1 MSWPHLHK
9 RTWALLAVLAPML
22 ALFAYVALSTGLL
35 APVPVTVA
43 TVESRAIAPS
53 LFGVGTVE
61 ARASYRIGP
70 TFAGRLKRVEVQV
83 GDHVKAGQ
91 LLGEMNPVDLDERI
105 RSQEAAVTAAEAGLQ
120 EASARLAHAR
130 HQASRYEQLLAARS
144 TSEELSTT
152 KRHELQ
158 VAEAAAGAAREN
170 VARARSERDALLAQ
184 RGNLRLVAPAKG
196 IVVAREID
204 PGTTVVAGQAV
215 VEVVDPDSLWIN
227 VRFDQISAGALAAGL
242 AARIELR
249 SHQGQPL
256 SGQVLRVEP
265 KADAVTEET
274 LAKVLFDGRP
284 HPLPAL
290 GELAEVTVQLP
301 PLPPA
306 PVIPNA
312 AIRRE
317 GGKPGVWRL
326 TEEGLRFT
334 PVRLGAADLDGRV
347 QVREGLR
354 SGDGI
359 VTYSEKSIAAHSRI
373 KVVEQ
378 IAGGTP

>member
-1 MSWPHLHK
+1 MSWPQLHR
-9 RTWALLAVLAPML
+9 RTWGLLAVLAPML
-22 ALFAYVALSTGLL
+22 ALFAYVAFSTGLL

-43 TVESRAIAPS
+43 TVESRAIAPA

-70 TFAGRLKRVEVQV
+70 TFAGRLRRLEVQV
-83 GDHVKAGQ
+83 GDHVRAGQ
-91 LLGEMNPVDLDERI
+91 LLGEMDPVDLDDRI
-105 RSQEAAVTAAEAGLQ
+105 RSQEAAVKAAEAGLQ

-144 TSEELSTT
+144 TSEELFTT

-158 VAEAAAGAAREN
+158 LADAGAAAAREQL
-170 VARARSERDALLAQ
+170 ARTRAEREALLAQ

-215 VEVVDPDSLWIN
+215 VELVDPDRLWIN
-227 VRFDQISAGALAAGL
+227 ARFDQIGAGALASGL
-242 AARIELR
+242 AATIELR
-249 SHQGQPL
+249 SHQGHSL
-256 SGQVLRVEP
+256 RGSVLRVEP

-274 LAKVLFDGRP
+274 LAKVLFEGRP
-284 HPLPAL
+284 QPMPAL
-290 GELAEVTVQLP
+290 GELAEVTVRLP

-317 GGKPGVWRL
+317 DGKPGVWRL
-326 TEEGLRFT
+326 TDGELRFT

-354 SGDGI
+354 SGDLI
-359 VTYSEKSIAAHSRI
+359 VTYSEKSIAARSRI
-373 KVVEQ
+373 KIVEQ
-378 IAGGTP
+378 IAGVTP

>member
-22 ALFAYVALSTGLL
+22 ALFAYVAFSTGLL

-43 TVESRAIAPS
+43 TVESRTVAPA

-70 TFAGRLKRVEVQV
+70 TFAGRLRRVEIQV
-83 GDHVKAGQ
+83 GDHVRAGQ
-91 LLGEMNPVDLDERI
+91 LLGEMDPVDLDDRI
-105 RSQEAAVTAAEAGLQ
+105 RSQEAAVKAAEAGLQ

-144 TSEELSTT
+144 TSEELFTT

-158 VAEAAAGAAREN
+158 LAEAGAGAAREQ
-170 VARARSERDALLAQ
+170 VVRARAEREALLAQ
-184 RGNLRLVAPAKG
+184 RGNLRLVAPARG

-204 PGTTVVAGQAV
+204 PGTTVVAGQTV
-215 VEVVDPDSLWIN
+215 VELVDPDRLWVN
-227 VRFDQISAGALAAGL
+227 ARFDQIGAGALASGL
-242 AARIELR
+242 GAMIELR

-256 SGQVLRVEP
+256 SGSVLRVEP

-274 LAKVLFDGRP
+274 LAKVLFEGRP
-284 HPLPAL
+284 QPMPAL
-290 GELAEVTVQLP
+290 GELAEVTVRLP

-317 GGKPGVWRL
+317 DGKPGVWRL
-326 TEEGLRFT
+326 TDGELRFT
-334 PVRLGAADLDGRV
+334 PVRLGAADLDGMV

-354 SGDGI
+354 SGDLI
-359 VTYSEKSIAAHSRI
+359 VTYSEKSITARSRI

-378 IAGGTP
+378 VAGVTP

>member
-1 MSWPHLHK
+1 MSWPHLHQ

-22 ALFAYVALSTGLL
+22 ALFAYVAFSTGLL
-35 APVPVTVA
+35 APVPVTLA
-43 TVESRAIAPS
+43 TVESRAIAPA

-70 TFAGRLKRVEVQV
+70 TFAGRLRRVEVQV
-83 GDHVKAGQ
+83 GDHVRAGQ
-91 LLGEMNPVDLDERI
+91 LLGEMDPVDLDDRI
-105 RSQEAAVTAAEAGLQ
+105 RSQEAAVKAAEAGLQ

-130 HQASRYEQLLAARS
+130 HQASRYQQLLAARS
-144 TSEELSTT
+144 TSEELFTT

-158 VAEAAAGAAREN
+158 LAEAGAGAAREQL
-170 VARARSERDALLAQ
+170 ARARAEREAVLAQ

-196 IVVAREID
+196 IVVARDID
-204 PGTTVVAGQAV
+204 PGTTVVAGQTV
-215 VEVVDPDSLWIN
+215 VELVDPDRLWIN
-227 VRFDQISAGALAAGL
+227 ARFDQIGAGALASGL
-242 AARIELR
+242 AATIELR

-256 SGQVLRVEP
+256 AGSVLRVEP

-274 LAKVLFDGRP
+274 LAKVLFEGRP
-284 HPLPAL
+284 LPMPAL
-290 GELAEVTVQLP
+290 GELAEVTVRLP

-317 GGKPGVWRL
+317 DGKPGVWRF
-326 TEEGLRFT
+326 TDGELRFT

-354 SGDGI
+354 SGDRI
-359 VTYSEKSIAAHSRI
+359 VTYSEKAIAARSRI

-378 IAGGTP
+378 IAGVTP